1 MGIGVRL
8 QDLSRIFHVLLDI
21 LVDVDINLQALLGI
35 RDRLLDDILLPW
47 TLQDQ
52 VDDIANEQSD
62 KSDLRCHAEGTDHK
76 ANIEAQCRNKAN
88 NDCCYQDW

>member
-8 QDLSRIFHVLLDI
+8 QDLSRIFRVLLNV
-21 LVDVDINLQALLGI
+21 LVDGDINLQALLGI
-35 RDRLLDDILLPW
+35 HHRLLDDVLLPW

-62 KSDLRCHAEGTDHK
+62 KSDLRCHAEDTDHK
-76 ANIEAQCRNKAN
+76 ANIEAQCRNKADK
-88 NDCCYQDW
+88 DCYYQDW